1 VKQRAYGPPGD
12 AGGDSARAALQTTL
26 DVVLRLLAPFLP
38 FVTEEVW
45 SWWRDGSVHRST
57 WPDAGALREAAQ
69 DGNPLVYAVAADV
82 LGAVRKAKT
91 ASQRS
96 LRTEAE
102 EVAVHDTAERLAAL
116 REALDDVREASRAQ
130 RVELAEADEL
140 AVDVVLAPPD
150 AA

>member
-1 VKQRAYGPPGD
+1 
-12 AGGDSARAALQTTL
+12 
-26 DVVLRLLAPFLP
+26 
-38 FVTEEVW
+38 
-45 SWWRDGSVHRST
+45 
-57 WPDAGALREAAQ
+57 
-69 DGNPLVYAVAADV
+69 VYAVAADV

-102 EVAVHDTAERLAAL
+102 EVAVRDTAERLAAL
-116 REALDDVREASRAQ
+116 RHALDDVREASRAQ
-130 RVELAEADEL
+130 RVELTEADEL